1 MDYILTAGSLWKSYK
16 GFHALSGLN
25 MHVPKGAVYG
35 LVGRNGRSEERR
47 VGKECRL

>member
-25 MHVPKGAVYG
+25 MHVPKGSGYG
-35 LVGRNGRSEERR
+35 LGGRNGA
-47 VGKECRL
+47 G